1 MPQIVKFIYCVTLTL
16 LILSSVVLHAKVMT
30 DLNVIVAEVEDQSQS
45 TRNKAIS
52 DAFKLVLVR
61 YTGLTP
67 QSLSSTIRENR
78 LTANQYLQRY
88 QYETL
93 DESQLQSSED
103 ETFNLIMIFDE
114 VGIAKLLS
122 QLNLPAWNNNRPEL
136 LTWIAVGDKRYRL
149 LLGPDYEPQLR
160 TLIRGTSNDPFLDM
174 PSLAGQPEPSSN
186 TDIEEETLDPLEQLF
201 LDKVGTDE
209 SLLDVMGTI
218 ADERGLPLIL
228 PLLDLEDSLTI
239 DSADVWGQFV
249 TQLRLAS
256 ERYNPDAI
264 LAGRV
269 ELVANGW
276 LMDWLLLDQS
286 TSEVWQGS
294 AETLSGALSAGLE
307 QSIERIASRFAVVQ
321 DTSTSSLIEV
331 SVTGINSLSDIAAV
345 EAYLKAQPA
354 ISGLYPSRVTA
365 TEVRFKLAL
374 IGELASLLQS
384 IQLEKRLE
392 ETTVS
397 EMQISVNAF
406 DISQPSIYFV
416 WNG

>member
-1 MPQIVKFIYCVTLTL
+1 M
-16 LILSSVVLHAKVMT
+16 ILSSGILHAKVMT

-52 DAFKLVLVR
+52 EAFKLVLVR

-67 QSLSSTIRENR
+67 QSLSSTIRQNR
-78 LTANQYLQRY
+78 LRANQYLQRY
-88 QYETL
+88 QYETV
-93 DESQLQSSED
+93 DELQLQPSED
-103 ETFNLIMIFDE
+103 EILNLIMIFDE

-136 LTWIAVGDKRYRL
+136 LTWIAVGDKRFRL
-149 LLGPDYEPQLR
+149 LLGPDYESQLM

-174 PSLAGQPEPSSN
+174 PSFADQTQPSSN
-186 TDIEEETLDPLEQLF
+186 NDTQEETLDPLEQLF

-269 ELVANGW
+269 ELVADGW

-406 DISQPSIYFV
+406 DTSQPSIYFV